1 MLFEQIPRL
10 TLGMTLYEKSKQLTV
25 VGNHRPDGCITS
37 NAMAKEKQ
45 TIRWTAA
52 QRAAIGAA
60 GRDVLVTA
68 SAGTGKTAVLSARAV
83 ERICDAADAA
93 QADSLLVLTFTDAA
107 AEEMRG
113 RIAETLR
120 KRYIAERDESLRR
133 QLLLL
138 DRSYISTI
146 HAFCKRILTEYF
158 YLIDLDPTFGILDAD
173 EQRLLK
179 AELLEK
185 SLQQAWDTK
194 ATAEGLEALF
204 EGRRIAPGT
213 GSFVDRIIPLSEFL
227 DSVVSRDAFYARA
240 AALNDSQGAACAEL
254 KAMQKA
260 ILLEKLVLCEGRL
273 AYAREL
279 DRAHCGGHYVS
290 AYIDRELLPV
300 IEQCRVLLERN
311 RFDLCA
317 AHAADLEIGKMP
329 AFKKSQWDECIKELI
344 KGPIDAVKDDL
355 KLLGDFALLCNG
367 YEETL
372 APHVGKQT
380 NVLLDLLRLFDANY
394 AAAKTAR
401 NLLDFADLE
410 HAMLR
415 LLETKPAVAENLKER
430 FDYIFVDEYQDI
442 NAVQQR
448 IIEALSRDDNVF
460 VVGDIKQS
468 IYGFRQSKPEIFL
481 RQLEA
486 AGAIAEASASPGRVD
501 LQDNFRCRSE
511 VIDFVN
517 ALFGAVMTKAV
528 ADMAYDAS
536 ARLVGGFPY
545 PAFKAAS
552 GPGQPVELAVLD
564 EDSTEDGPADSEA
577 ETSGA
582 TETISPVQR
591 QAAFIARRIRQIVGA
606 ERGAAE
612 FDVYDKKLDAYRPVE
627 YRDIVI
633 LMRSLSHKAQDY
645 VEMLRLAGVP
655 VSSQSACGYFEATEI
670 SDCLCLL
677 KVLDN
682 ADRDIELAALLRSPI
697 FGVTDSQLAAVR
709 LGAENSKSEIRN
721 PKQIQNSN
729 TNGSKQNPAAGSR
742 KIVSFYQAILDY
754 AKEGSDTV
762 LRGRLTEIL
771 GELHDWRRQVRQG
784 SPADLL
790 DRVFREKRLLSFYS
804 ALPNGAQRRANL
816 LKLHDHAIHFEHF
829 RTTEPGSALG
839 RFVEFLEKLAE
850 TQQDW
855 APAEPDS
862 SSENAVRIMS
872 VHKSKGLEFPVVFV
886 AELNTPFNRRS
897 QSGQCL
903 IDDQTVGLQVIDR
916 AARGR
921 FSSLA
926 HQVIA
931 EKQKRADLAEE
942 MRILYVALTRAR
954 EKLILTASRKEHA
967 CVKLLGQ
974 CAGFNGNGGYR
985 VPDWKLVEAGCHLD
999 WVLMG
1004 MGTNQAVCGLF
1015 GLEGKDATALFAA
1028 ERVGRDELDALTRG
1042 ILEAKKSLTSYT
1054 APPEPETEAA
1064 RRAQAAFDTIRENLL
1079 WVYPFAAVTG
1089 IGAKLSVSEL
1099 THRDDEFAAPDVSRA
1114 FGRKPAALIEAQ
1126 RGERADALSLGSA
1139 VHLVVEH
1146 LDLSQA
1152 VDAGAIQRTMIRLA
1166 DDGLLEESVLVQIDA
1181 GAIAAF
1187 FDSELGQLAQA
1198 AGAAVLRE
1206 WPFTYG
1212 LDAALV
1218 KRDRE
1223 PFDSEEIVVLQGIV
1237 DMIIPTE
1244 SGLVIVDFKTDRVT
1258 AETAGTRAAQ
1268 YTEQLR
1274 AYARA
1279 AGDILK
1285 EPVAAAWLYFL
1296 TPRKAIAVSL

>member
-1 MLFEQIPRL
+1 
-10 TLGMTLYEKSKQLTV
+10 
-25 VGNHRPDGCITS
+25 
-37 NAMAKEKQ
+37 MAKDKQ

-52 QRAAIGAA
+52 QVRAIGAV

-68 SAGTGKTAVLSARAV
+68 SAGTGKTAVLSQRAV

-120 KRYIAERDESLRR
+120 KRYAADRDESLRR

-146 HAFCKRILTEYF
+146 HAFCKRILTEFF
-158 YLIDLDPTFGILDAD
+158 YLIDLDPTFGILDSD

-185 SLQQAWDTK
+185 TLQQAWDNK
-194 ATAEGLEALF
+194 AMADGLEALF

-227 DSVVSRDAFYARA
+227 DSVVSRDAFYTRA

-254 KAMQKA
+254 KAMQKT

-273 AYAREL
+273 AYAMEL

-290 AYIDRELLPV
+290 AYIERELLPV
-300 IEQCRVLLERN
+300 IEQCRVLLERD

-317 AHAADLEIGKMP
+317 AHAGQLEIGRMP
-329 AFKKSQWDECIKELI
+329 AFKKTQWDESIKELI

-355 KLLGDFALLCNG
+355 KLLGDFALLCDG
-367 YEETL
+367 YETTL
-372 APHVGKQT
+372 ALHVGKQT
-380 NVLLDLLRLFDANY
+380 NVLLNLLRLFDANY

-401 NLLDFADLE
+401 NMLDFADLE

-415 LLETKPAVAENLKER
+415 LLETKPDIAGKLKER
-430 FDYIFVDEYQDI
+430 FDYLFVDEYQDI

-481 RQLEA
+481 RQLEN
-486 AGAIAEASASPGRVD
+486 AGGIAEASDTPGRVD

-528 ADMAYDAS
+528 ADMDYDAS
-536 ARLVGGFPY
+536 AQLIGGFPY
-545 PAFKAAS
+545 PPFAATD
-552 GPGQPVELAVLD
+552 GPGHPVELAVLD
-564 EDSTEDGPADSEA
+564 EDSTEDGPVDGEA
-577 ETSGA
+577 ETAGA
-582 TETISPVQR
+582 TENISAVQR

-606 ERGAAE
+606 TSGAAE
-612 FDVYDKKLDAYRPVE
+612 FAVYDKKTDAYRPVE

-709 LGAENSKSEIRN
+709 LGAENSKSD
-721 PKQIQNSN
+721 
-729 TNGSKQNPAAGSR
+729 GSKQHSPTGHR
-742 KIVSFYQAILDY
+742 RHVKSFYQAVLEYGEI
-754 AKEGSDTV
+754 GSDPV
-762 LRGRLTEIL
+762 LRQQLKQIL
-771 GELHDWRRQVRQG
+771 AELNHWRRQVRQG

-829 RTTEPGSALG
+829 RTTEPGAALG

-850 TQQDW
+850 TEQDW

-872 VHKSKGLEFPVVFV
+872 VHKSKGLEFPVVFA

-916 AARGR
+916 TARGR

-967 CVKLLGQ
+967 CVKLLSQ
-974 CAGFNGNGGYR
+974 CAGFDGSGVYR
-985 VPDWKLVEAGCHLD
+985 VADWKLVEAGCHLD

-1004 MGTNQAVCGLF
+1004 MGTNRAVCGLF
-1015 GLEGKDATALFAA
+1015 GLDGQDGTSLFAA
-1028 ERVGRDELDALTRG
+1028 ERVGRDELDGLTRT

-1054 APPEPETEAA
+1054 APPEAQTPAA
-1064 RRAQAAFDTIRENLL
+1064 QRAQAAFETIRENLL
-1079 WVYPFAAVTG
+1079 WAYPFAAVTG

-1099 THRDDEFAAPDVSRA
+1099 THRDDEFAAPEVSRA
-1114 FGRKPAALIEAQ
+1114 FARKPAALIEAQ
-1126 RGERADALSLGSA
+1126 RGGRADALSLGSA
-1139 VHLVVEH
+1139 VHLVLEH
-1146 LDLSQA
+1146 LDLGQA
-1152 VDAGAIQRTMIRLA
+1152 VDAGAITRTMGRLA
-1166 DDGLLEESVLVQIDA
+1166 EKGLLDGRMIEQIDT

-1187 FDSELGQLAQA
+1187 FDSDLGQLAQA
-1198 AGAAVLRE
+1198 AGATVLRE

-1212 LDAALV
+1212 LDAKTEKRCLTPLV
-1218 KRDRE
+1218 
-1223 PFDSEEIVVLQGIV
+1223 EEVIVLQGIV
-1237 DMIIPTE
+1237 DMIIPTVE
-1244 SGLVIVDFKTDRVT
+1244 GLVIVDFKTDRVT
-1258 AETAGTRAAQ
+1258 EETAGTRAAQ

-1274 AYARA
+1274 AYAHA
-1279 AGDILK
+1279 AGDILR
-1285 EPVAAAWLYFL
+1285 EPVAGAWLYFL
-1296 TPRKAIAVSL
+1296 TPRKAIAVNL